1 MKSNR
6 NTFKNNNLIA
16 TLGLYLPE
24 WGNLDLLKHLH
35 LDVAL

>member
-16 TLGLYLPE
+16 TLGLYLRE
-24 WGNLDLLKHLH
+24 WGNK
-35 LDVAL
+35 VKSTEC